1 MDIQFGYTTVVR
13 LLFSQWNLAR
23 SQFLARR
30 GTIFDFE
37 RVEIGNLYTFLFFR
51 SSRLLILKNLYSILI
66 IHLFIIGMADS
77 FEQSHE
83 IITECNG
90 SRILENYLESEINY

>member
-30 GTIFDFE
+30 GTIFDFK
-37 RVEIGNLYTFLFFR
+37 RVEIGNLYILSYFFVLR
-51 SSRLLILKNLYSILI
+51 
-66 IHLFIIGMADS
+66 D
-77 FEQSHE
+77 
-83 IITECNG
+83 
-90 SRILENYLESEINY
+90 

>member
-51 SSRLLILKNLYSILI
+51 SSRLINSKEFIFHFNYTSFYYWLIRLSKAMRLLRNAMDHESWKI
-66 IHLFIIGMADS
+66 I
-77 FEQSHE
+77 
-83 IITECNG
+83 
-90 SRILENYLESEINY
+90 

>member
-23 SQFLARR
+23 SRFLARR

-51 SSRLLILKNLYSILI
+51 SSNLYSILI